1 MKITDCVHF
10 RDLPN
15 GHVTVNSPAFSLE
28 RTAFCLADAAR
39 DVRVA
44 IRSAIANGVKP
55 LAGSTDSEL
64 RKLGFRNLMMLEI
77 ELD

>member
-1 MKITDCVHF
+1 
-10 RDLPN
+10 
-15 GHVTVNSPAFSLE
+15 
-28 RTAFCLADAAR
+28 LADAAR